1 MFQLIRIGTTR
12 VIMMWAALSAGCLPF
27 DRMGNLSASRIL
39 EIAAQ
44 VDGID
49 QGIQS
54 TSGVDFGLETHSHS
68 SATEKLAGS
77 RLSARPINCVPVA
90 ISVRSLKMLQA
101 AAARLCSISG
111 AGKRQPRSVESAF
124 PLIKLRET

>member
-27 DRMGNLSASRIL
+27 DAMGNLSASRIL

-44 VDGID
+44 VDAID

-54 TSGVDFGLETHSHS
+54 TSGVDFGLETHS
-68 SATEKLAGS
+68 
-77 RLSARPINCVPVA
+77 P
-90 ISVRSLKMLQA
+90 
-101 AAARLCSISG
+101 
-111 AGKRQPRSVESAF
+111 
-124 PLIKLRET
+124 